1 MVPLN
6 STLAVG
12 DMVEI
17 ITAKSSKGP
26 SWDWLKIVKSSSA
39 RVKIKNFFKKE
50 LKEENIK
57 TGKSMLESEAK
68 ARGYALNELLTE
80 EAFLKLSSRMSFSNL
95 DEMFASVGYGAVS
108 TNQVLVKLIDYFRRE
123 NKVTTQKDYGN
134 IKSTSSS
141 GVIVKGMSDLLIRY
155 AGCCNPVP
163 GDEIVGFVSRGKG
176 VTIHRA
182 DCPNMK
188 GIERDRLIEVSWSGE
203 IANSFKA
210 SIEILGESQGDV
222 LAIVSAVVSQM
233 NLTILA
239 INGRIDQR
247 TKNAVVDVNVKLN
260 NRLDLEGFINKLK
273 QSDKVIDVFRVTG

>member
-1 MVPLN
+1 
-6 STLAVG
+6 
-12 DMVEI
+12 MVEI
-17 ITAKSSKGP
+17 ITSKTSKGP

-39 RVKIKNFFKKE
+39 RVKIKQFFKKE

-95 DEMFASVGYGAVS
+95 DEMFASVGYGALN